1 MSSDNVSF
9 KTISKR
15 TENESNTYPLLYPVE
30 LPDGEVIKEVT
41 VIERI
46 KGKHLRRI
54 LNAQG
59 SGDQAIAMI
68 AAMTGLDEDIVD
80 EFDQA
85 DINNLSTRFEKKA
98 QTSSLVKS
106 VT

>member
-1 MSSDNVSF
+1 MSEQ
-9 KTISKR
+9 K
-15 TENESNTYPLLYPVE
+15 YPLLFPVT
-30 LPDGEVIKEVT
+30 LPDGEVIKEVI

-46 KGKHLRRI
+46 KGKHLRKI

-80 EFDQA
+80 EFDQQ
-85 DINNLSTRFEKKA
+85 DINNLSTQFEKKA
-98 QTSSLVKS
+98 QKSSLVKS
-106 VT
+106 AS